1 MNRRATVLLGV
12 LVVVVL
18 ASIIGATILRQ
29 SNAHQDLAAASL
41 GALQSRALAWSG
53 VLAVQSQLAAQREAI
68 LSGTPAE
75 VSAGWR
81 TEVHGGVGM
90 VRLVRW
96 DGADGLPG
104 PILIA
109 EAGRLDVNAATAE
122 MLAKLPGVN
131 ETLAGSILSKRGG
144 GFECVEA
151 LAGVS
156 GVSEA
161 DLFGAAAD
169 REASGGPDAAEGPGL
184 LAMLTTFAFDPN
196 IQAGIGEGNAQYAGR
211 SRIDLGLKWSQELE
225 AAFKER
231 FGDDVTKVAA
241 EIFKNREPLKKD
253 SELVALLQEKG
264 VPPEEWGVMLDIFTT
279 NNDLYR
285 LSRVD
290 LSTAPAVVLAAIPG
304 IDLAAA
310 ERIVQMRDSLAADLK
325 LDIAWPL
332 KEGVLT
338 KEQFLLAVDW
348 LGTRCTQFRVR
359 VEAGIAAA
367 EAAEAGGEEGGEEI
381 RLSRPVVLEA
391 VIDVAGPVAR
401 IAYLRDVTHLKRA
414 RAIVREAES
423 AREAQSGEEN
433 VAATA
438 GDAELVDTQPAPPG
452 IASRRPVRAEKEKN
466 EEAGDMDS
474 EGAKDQGADAQGQ
487 DAPPQEPARAPPSDR
502 RLGRWITKP
511 RR

>member
-1 MNRRATVLLGV
+1 MTRRATVLLGV

-75 VSAGWR
+75 VSEGWR
-81 TEVHGGVGM
+81 TEVHGGVGI

-131 ETLAGSILSKRGG
+131 ETLAGSIVSKRGG

-151 LAGVS
+151 LAGVT

-161 DLFGAAAD
+161 DLFGAAVD
-169 REASGGPDAAEGPGL
+169 SEGPGGESAAGPGL

-231 FGDDVTKVAA
+231 FGEDVTKVAA

-304 IDLAAA
+304 IDLPAA

-325 LDIAWPL
+325 LDLAWPV

-367 EAAEAGGEEGGEEI
+367 EAAEVGGEDGGEEI

-423 AREAQSGEEN
+423 ARELKSGEEN

-438 GDAELVDTQPAPPG
+438 EGVEPVDTQPAPPG

-466 EEAGDMDS
+466 EEAGDRDA
-474 EGAKDQGADAQGQ
+474 EAAKDQGADAQGQ

-502 RLGRWITKP
+502 RLGRWTSKP